1 MFQLDGTGK
10 GLLQLVILQ
19 LQFALQI
26 QRRDLVR
33 RQQLEQVSA
42 EYVLLVQ
49 LFIEH
54 PCHLRNIA
62 VPLDKA
68 AQQAAE
74 LVPLGLR
81 FLVVAVCHRL
91 QDAAHAAH
99 GVFILLGAAEI
110 LLGKGFHVC
119 IGIDRK
125 TPQLLL
131 GLVNEVGVDLLLQ
144 KGFLIKRLEGLP
156 DVLCLVHKI
165 QHKGVG
171 FAGTGTVQTGE
182 GLHRLD
188 ALQLF
193 VHDHGVEQRFVKT
206 GLVFFCHDEHIEV
219 VVELLFGLA
228 LCNVAAIGADVQ
240 GRLCVLHAAVRYGT
254 GKCR

>member
-1 MFQLDGTGK
+1 M
-10 GLLQLVILQ
+10 
-19 LQFALQI
+19 
-26 QRRDLVR
+26 
-33 RQQLEQVSA
+33 
-42 EYVLLVQ
+42 
-49 LFIEH
+49 
-54 PCHLRNIA
+54 
-62 VPLDKA
+62 
-68 AQQAAE
+68 
-74 LVPLGLR
+74 
-81 FLVVAVCHRL
+81 VCHRL

-125 TPQLLL
+125 ALQLIL

-144 KGFLIKRLEGLP
+144 KRLLIKRLEGLP
-156 DVLCLVHKI
+156 DVLCFVHKI
-165 QHKGVG
+165 QHKGVD

-188 ALQLF
+188 ALQFF
-193 VHDHGVEQRFVKT
+193 VHDHGVEQRLVKT

-219 VVELLFGLA
+219 VMELLFGLA
-228 LCNVAAIGADVQ
+228 LCNVAAVGADVQ
-240 GRLCVLHAAVRYGT
+240 GLLRVLHAAVRYGT

>member
-1 MFQLDGTGK
+1 M
-10 GLLQLVILQ
+10 
-19 LQFALQI
+19 
-26 QRRDLVR
+26 
-33 RQQLEQVSA
+33 
-42 EYVLLVQ
+42 Q

-54 PCHLRNIA
+54 PCHLRNVA

-74 LVPLGLR
+74 LIPFRLR
-81 FLVVAVCHRL
+81 FLVVAVCHWL

-119 IGIDRK
+119 IGIDGK
-125 TPQLLL
+125 APQLLL
-131 GLVNEVGVDLLLQ
+131 GLVNEVSVDLLLQ
-144 KGFLIKRLEGLP
+144 KGLLIKRLECLP

-171 FAGTGTVQTGE
+171 FSGTGTVQAGE

-193 VHDHGVEQRFVKT
+193 VHDHGVEQRFVKA
-206 GLVFFCHDEHIEV
+206 GLVFFCYDEHIEV

-228 LCNVAAIGADVQ
+228 FRNVAAVGADVQ
-240 GRLCVLHAAVRYGT
+240 GLLRVLHAAVRHGT
-254 GKCR
+254 GKRR